1 MALFTNYTIHAA
13 VGNYT
18 YEMPV
23 EIVCFRI
30 FGERLRKIQ
39 FCFHEQIHNFP
50 FLENSNIAT
59 FSRGF
64 CCINS
69 NYTEAISVF
78 VVYSPSRH

>member
-18 YEMPV
+18 YEMPF
-23 EIVCFRI
+23 EIVRFRI

-50 FLENSNIAT
+50 FSKIFILQNFHED
-59 FSRGF
+59 
-64 CCINS
+64 
-69 NYTEAISVF
+69 F
-78 VVYSPSRH
+78 VVSTLITLRQLVCL